1 MSSLTPKPARRIWAW
16 WTLVAVSSILLL
28 VLLALNLHGWNR
40 TRALRI
46 ELASAES
53 REEARQLARSATEFV
68 NERLDDM
75 YLLGTL
81 LHRLDPSRRS
91 GAFKRDARGMIQHEA
106 SFILVGYMD
115 ESGLFAASVPKKG
128 VGLRD
133 ESGTVRIPDE
143 ASGAANVLQSGTP
156 WTSGLF
162 FFKQRLPAL
171 AVACPIFN
179 DTGDQ
184 CQGAVIGII
193 DVGLAMRQVLESRLS
208 GSLDARLFLQDIEV
222 ASSSSEPE
230 RAIFWAQPVRATM
243 RDQLDNSWTVA
254 SWPKESHPLMRLEY
268 DSIFRLGVNLFYS
281 MLLWM
286 LLVYMLFS
294 IRRLRL
300 SRRRLRDSE
309 ERYTLAVS
317 AGKVGVWDARIETG
331 QFYADVLAQMLGFSA
346 GELGTDLKTWLALV
360 PADDRKRVLVTVQKH
375 LDGITPRYE
384 CEHRM
389 SRKDGTVA
397 WLVCVGSVVQRREG
411 RPVRLVGTSTDI
423 TDLKQ
428 TEEALRRSDER
439 YALAAQSGRTGVW
452 EYILATDTLSTDVNM
467 KAIFGYDEAELT
479 DRPGGWQRLVHAD
492 DHERVRNVIIEHIKG
507 RTLRYECTHRIVCK
521 NGATRWV
528 LSSGSAVR
536 DKSGRVVRV
545 VGAATDITE
554 RREAQEALRR
564 SEMRYAM
571 ATRAGRV
578 GVWEFFIDSN
588 TIETDEN
595 MKALLGYGPGEL
607 LDDVATLSKMC
618 QPEELPEFMMKL
630 QEHIE
635 GRTPRFEFEGH
646 ARCKDNSL
654 RSFMAT
660 GFVIRDESGRPMRVI
675 GTTTDITERKAAE
688 EARRR
693 ESERAQ
699 RYLDIAGVI
708 IVALDTQQR
717 ITLINR
723 KGCDVLGYPEQ
734 ELLGANW
741 IDLCLPE
748 RLRPAFREI
757 FEHVIKGRVNT
768 SEFIENPVLTRT
780 GEERLIAWHNI
791 LLRDDSGAVTGLL
804 SSGEDVTERRH
815 AQEEAKQ
822 REQQLIQADKMAS
835 LGVLVSGVAHEINN
849 PNAFIL
855 TNTGVLEAAWKSII
869 PILDRFYE
877 EQGDFL
883 LAGLKYSKM
892 RSRIPVLLAGIRD
905 GARRIKLTVEELRG
919 YAQHEPPGLI
929 EPVNINDVVRSAST
943 LLGNMIRKSTNR
955 FTIQGAE
962 DLPTVQGSFR
972 RLEQVVINLIQN
984 ACQALTRADQ
994 AITVSTAYDAVALR
1008 VLLTV
1013 CDEGT
1018 GMSEDVISR
1027 IKDPFFTTKRES
1039 GGTGLGLSI
1048 SEKIVRDHGGSL
1060 SFWSEPGCGT
1070 RATISLPVFAEV
1082 ATIGEEQL

>member
-1 MSSLTPKPARRIWAW
+1 MSSHTPKPARQIWAW
-16 WTLVAVSSILLL
+16 WTLVAVSSIWLLA
-28 VLLALNLHGWNR
+28 LLALNLYGWNR

-53 REEARQLARSATEFV
+53 REEARQLAKSATEFI
-68 NERLDDM
+68 NDRLDDLH
-75 YLLGTL
+75 LLGTL
-81 LHRLDPSRRS
+81 LHRIEPSRRA

-106 SFILVGYMD
+106 SFILVAYMD
-115 ESGLFAASVPKKG
+115 ENGLFAASVPKKG

-143 ASGAANVLQSGTP
+143 ASGAANALQTGVP
-156 WTSGLF
+156 WSSGLF
-162 FFKQRLPAL
+162 LFKQHLPAL
-171 AVACPIFN
+171 AIACPVFN

-184 CQGAVIGII
+184 CQGVIAGILDI
-193 DVGLAMRQVLESRLS
+193 GLAMRRVLESRLS
-208 GSLDARLFLQDIEV
+208 NGLDARLFLHEIEV

-243 RDQLDNSWTVA
+243 QDRFANAWSVA

-294 IRRLRL
+294 IRRLRR
-300 SRRRLRDSE
+300 SRQRLRDSE

-331 QFYADVLAQMLGFSA
+331 QYYADALAKMLGFSA

-360 PADDRKRVLVTVQKH
+360 PADDRKRVLSTVQKH
-375 LDGITPRYE
+375 LDGVTPRYE

-389 SRKDGTVA
+389 TRKDGSTA
-397 WLVCVGSVVQRREG
+397 WLVCAGSVVERRDG

-423 TDLKQ
+423 T
-428 TEEALRRSDER
+428 
-439 YALAAQSGRTGVW
+439 
-452 EYILATDTLSTDVNM
+452 
-467 KAIFGYDEAELT
+467 
-479 DRPGGWQRLVHAD
+479 
-492 DHERVRNVIIEHIKG
+492 
-507 RTLRYECTHRIVCK
+507 
-521 NGATRWV
+521 
-528 LSSGSAVR
+528 
-536 DKSGRVVRV
+536 
-545 VGAATDITE
+545 
-554 RREAQEALRR
+554 
-564 SEMRYAM
+564 
-571 ATRAGRV
+571 
-578 GVWEFFIDSN
+578 
-588 TIETDEN
+588 
-595 MKALLGYGPGEL
+595 
-607 LDDVATLSKMC
+607 
-618 QPEELPEFMMKL
+618 
-630 QEHIE
+630 
-635 GRTPRFEFEGH
+635 
-646 ARCKDNSL
+646 
-654 RSFMAT
+654 
-660 GFVIRDESGRPMRVI
+660 
-675 GTTTDITERKAAE
+675 ERKAAE
-688 EARRR
+688 EARRK

-699 RYLDIAGVI
+699 RYLDIAGVVI
-708 IVALDTQQR
+708 IALDTLQR
-717 ITLINR
+717 VTLINR
-723 KGCDVLGYPEQ
+723 KGCEVLGYREQ
-734 ELLGANW
+734 DLLGANW

-748 RLRPAFREI
+748 RLRPAFRDI
-757 FEHVIKGRVNT
+757 FEHIIEGQINA
-768 SEFIENPVLTRT
+768 SEYIENPVLTRS

-791 LLRDDSGAVTGLL
+791 LLRDDSGAITGLL
-804 SSGEDVTERRH
+804 ASGEDVTERRH

-855 TNTGVLEAAWKSII
+855 TNTSVLDAAWKNII

-883 LAGLKYSKM
+883 LAGLNYSKM
-892 RSRIPVLLAGIRD
+892 RDRIPVLLAGIRD

-929 EPVNINDVVRSAST
+929 EPVNINDVVKSAST
-943 LLGNMIRKSTNR
+943 LLGNMIRKSTSR

-984 ACQALTRADQ
+984 SCQALTCADQ

-1013 CDEGT
+1013 HDEGA
-1018 GMSEDVISR
+1018 GMSEEVLSR

-1048 SEKIVRDHGGSL
+1048 SEKIIRDHGGSL
-1060 SFWSEPGCGT
+1060 SFASEPGHGT
-1070 RATISLPVFAEV
+1070 RATISLPAFAEV